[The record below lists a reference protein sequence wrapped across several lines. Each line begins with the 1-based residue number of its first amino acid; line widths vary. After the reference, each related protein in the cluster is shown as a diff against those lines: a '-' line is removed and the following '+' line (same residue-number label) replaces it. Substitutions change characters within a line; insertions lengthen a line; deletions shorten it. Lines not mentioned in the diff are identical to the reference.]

1 MKINIKATNI
11 ELTDA
16 IRDYVNRRLENI
28 QKFVDEGGEKFIY
41 VEVAK
46 TTNHHKQ
53 GDFFKAEFNVNINEE
68 TYFTVSEEEDLYAAI
83 DLAKDEL
90 LQRIIDTKKR
100 KKTLF
105 RRGAQKVKEIM
116 KGLSKHNPFN

>member
-11 ELTDA
+11 ELTEA
-16 IRDYVNRRLENI
+16 IRDYVNKRLESVE
-28 QKFVDEGGEKFIY
+28 KFIDDEDEKFIY

-53 GDFFKAEFNVNINEE
+53 GDYYKAEFNLKIDKQS
-68 TYFTVSEEEDLYAAI
+68 YFTDAEKEDLYVAI
-83 DLAKDEL
+83 DEAKDEL
-90 LQRIIDTKKR
+90 LKRIIDSKKR

-105 RRGAQKVKEIM
+105 RRGAQRIKDIL
-116 KGLSKHNPFN
+116 KGLSKHNPFS